1 MFCPECKAE
10 YIDGIKKCPE
20 CNIELVTQLNNNEER
35 GEDDLPKIIPVLSTY
50 SHGDVA
56 IIKSILDAAGIY
68 YYFKGERHL
77 GLVKPW
83 ADPAKLMVREDEE
96 AAVKDLLKDLQL
108 QSGGWFPHKEN
119 KDNPR

>member
-10 YIDGIKKCPE
+10 YIEGIKICQECGITLVNQLINTNNGGDADFPE
-20 CNIELVTQLNNNEER
+20 LIA
-35 GEDDLPKIIPVLSTY
+35 VLSTY

-56 IIKSILDAAGIY
+56 IIKSILNGAGIY

-83 ADPAKLMVREDEE
+83 ADPAKLMVKKDDKEI
-96 AAVKDLLKDLQL
+96 VKDLLKDLKL
-108 QSGGWFPHKEN
+108 QSGGWFPNKE
-119 KDNPR
+119 K

>member
-10 YIDGIKKCPE
+10 YVEGIKICPE
-20 CNIELVTQLNNNEER
+20 CGVKLVNELNEKESR
-35 GEDDLPKIIPVLSTY
+35 GEEDFSELIAVLSTY

-83 ADPAKLMVREDEE
+83 ADPAKLMVKKNE
-96 AAVKDLLKDLQL
+96 ADTVKDLLKDLRL
-108 QSGGWFPHKEN
+108 QSGGWFPN
-119 KDNPR
+119 KNK

>member
-10 YIDGIKKCPE
+10 YIAGIKKCPE
-20 CNIELVTQLNNNEER
+20 CNIELVDHLDNIKTR
-35 GEDDLPKIIPVLSTY
+35 GEEELPEIIAVLSTY

-56 IIKSILDAAGIY
+56 IIKSILNAAGIY

-83 ADPAKLMVREDEE
+83 ADPAKLMVRKDEQE
-96 AAVKDLLKDLQL
+96 TVKDLLKDLKL
-108 QSGGWFPHKEN
+108 QSGGWFPN
-119 KDNPR
+119 KAK